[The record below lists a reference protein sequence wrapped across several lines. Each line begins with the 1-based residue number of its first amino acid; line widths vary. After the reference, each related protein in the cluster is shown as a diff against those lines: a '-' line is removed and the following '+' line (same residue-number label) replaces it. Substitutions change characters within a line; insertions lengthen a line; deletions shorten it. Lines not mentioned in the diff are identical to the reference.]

1 MLPLAVRY
9 ILPITSSL
17 RSKICFELCFE
28 VSEVELLLVRRRI
41 VDGDTCRAVVDVV
54 VVVDVAVAGGGDT
67 ERTTTPSDAS
77 WRWSDSREASLVIEV
92 DIAARFVA
100 DEGAGCWCS
109 DVVEVDEGGCCT
121 ESGSECGGARGSGP
135 ATSAMVPDVV
145 CASEG
150 ARLGGR
156 CEWR

>member
-1 MLPLAVRY
+1 MAVRY

-41 VDGDTCRAVVDVV
+41 VEGDTCSAVVDVV
-54 VVVDVAVAGGGDT
+54 VVVEVAVAGGGDT

-92 DIAARFVA
+92 DIAARFAA
-100 DEGAGCWCS
+100 DEGAG
-109 DVVEVDEGGCCT
+109 
-121 ESGSECGGARGSGP
+121 
-135 ATSAMVPDVV
+135 
-145 CASEG
+145 
-150 ARLGGR
+150 
-156 CEWR
+156 